1 MRDQRATSTI
11 RGDRLSRSEALGVL
25 LEPLNTE
32 EFGANRF
39 VYAASRNRW
48 WLIIFSS
55 FYFRFRF
62 DPQRV
67 SVSDGS
73 APCVCNSKYGVK
85 LNAS

>member
-48 WLIIFSS
+48 WLIILNS
-55 FYFRFRF
+55 FYFRFRLN
-62 DPQRV
+62 PQRIN
-67 SVSDGS
+67 VSDSS
-73 APCVCNSKYGVK
+73 ALCVRN
-85 LNAS
+85 

>member
-1 MRDQRATSTI
+1 MRDERAPSTI
-11 RGDRLSRSEALGVL
+11 QADRLSRSEALCML
-25 LEPLNTE
+25 LEPLNAEQFRT
-32 EFGANRF
+32 NRF
-39 VYAASRNRW
+39 IYAASRNRW
-48 WLIIFSS
+48 WLIILSS